1 MSAYETTSLA
11 DVPLAGNWQPLRREL
26 GVSAFGINAWVGDE
40 GAAVIPDHD
49 EAPTGHEELYLVLE
63 GRATFTID
71 GDELDAQAG
80 TIVFVRD
87 PSVRREAVASA
98 AGTRILAIGAKPGE
112 AYSTQPWELNAEAFP
127 LFELGEYAR
136 AKEVIEQGI
145 ATHGEQAGLLYNL
158 ACAEA
163 RLGETDAA
171 VGHIVRAV
179 ELHPGFAE
187 NAQTDEDLASIRDD
201 DRFPAPA
208 PA

>member
-1 MSAYETTSLA
+1 VSAYETTSLA
-11 DVPLAGNWQPLRREL
+11 DVPVAGNWQPLRRKL

-63 GRATFTID
+63 GRATFTI
-71 GDELDAQAG
+71 GDDEVDAPAG

-87 PSVRREAVASA
+87 PAVRRDAVATA
-98 AGTRILAIGAKPGE
+98 DGTRILTVGAKPGE
-112 AYSTQPWELNAEAFP
+112 AYSSQPWELNAEAFP

-136 AKEVIEQGI
+136 AKEVIEAGI
-145 ATHGEQAGLLYNL
+145 ETHGERAGLLYNL

-171 VGHIVRAV
+171 LRHIARAV
-179 ELHPGFAE
+179 ELHPPFAE
-187 NAQTDEDLASIRDD
+187 HAQTDEDLASIRDD